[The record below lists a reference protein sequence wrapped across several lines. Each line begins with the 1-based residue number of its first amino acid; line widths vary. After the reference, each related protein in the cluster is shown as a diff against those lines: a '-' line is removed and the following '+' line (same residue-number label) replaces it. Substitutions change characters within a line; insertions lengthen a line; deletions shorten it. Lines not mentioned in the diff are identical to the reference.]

1 FHSLSSSLR
10 RRPPHSTLFPYT
22 TLFRSGFRH
31 VAGVLRFRRN
41 RRRWRISPGDAGI
54 AFEHWDIG
62 KVCRAF
68 GGRGRFA
75 DSKGVKRDLIR
86 YTALGKSHALLVTLN
101 GECGFAT
108 GAPVDVAK
116 IQMAFAQFLLEP
128 AGLLIGERWG
138 HDGERATPVEKERL
152 W

>member
-1 FHSLSSSLR
+1 I
-10 RRPPHSTLFPYT
+10 
-22 TLFRSGFRH
+22 
-31 VAGVLRFRRN
+31 AGVLRFRRN

-62 KVCRAF
+62 KVCGAL

-75 DSKGVKRDLIR
+75 DSKGVKRDLIG
-86 YTALGKSHALLVTLN
+86 YTALGKSHSLLVTLN

-116 IQMAFAQFLLEP
+116 IQMALAQFLLEP
-128 AGLLIGERWG
+128 AGLLIGERG
-138 HDGERATPVEKERL
+138 DHDGERANQEENERF